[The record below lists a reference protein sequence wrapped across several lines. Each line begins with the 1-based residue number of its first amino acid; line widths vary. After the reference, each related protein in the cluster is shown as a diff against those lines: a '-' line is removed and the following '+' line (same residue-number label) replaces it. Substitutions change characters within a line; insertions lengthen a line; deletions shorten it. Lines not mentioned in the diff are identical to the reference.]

1 MAQARELVEQAWSAI
16 ESGSFDRFGD
26 IFSADAELRTSSA
39 AGAGIDYVR
48 GVFTRHLQAYPDMRH
63 AVLDCVE
70 GDGAVALEM
79 EFTATHR
86 GELRGPN
93 GSIAPTGRQI
103 TWRSSDHIRV
113 ANGRIVSWH
122 AYFDRLAQREQLGLQ
137 VANGS

>member
-1 MAQARELVEQAWSAI
+1 MAEAKQLVEQAWSAI
-16 ESGSFDRFGD
+16 ESGAFDRFED

-39 AGAGIDYVR
+39 AGTGLDYVR

-63 AVLDCVE
+63 VVLDCVE
-70 GDGAVALEM
+70 GDAAVALEI

-86 GELRGPN
+86 GQLRGPN
-93 GSIAPTGRQI
+93 GAIAPTGRKI

-122 AYFDRLAQREQLGLQ
+122 AYFDRLAQREQLGLPT
-137 VANGS
+137 AAAS